1 MELLQYAV
9 WRMNKKITKK
19 ENISKFSALNWF
31 CIPFFAYSWVLIG
44 LFVFSVT
51 ENKFFW
57 IVEAIRQYKFVA
69 ILVIYIF
76 GTLLYLIIHQ
86 VFKKQNVYNNFEQY
100 KGKFTQLSKS
110 KRIIYEAYFFI
121 SFLLFFIYNVSA
133 GWAYKEVYM

>member
-1 MELLQYAV
+1 MEILQYAV

-31 CIPFFAYSWVLIG
+31 CIPLILYTWILVGLFGSLFLEYYWIVKLFRENSSCVAVIYFGYVIG
-44 LFVFSVT
+44 LYS
-51 ENKFFW
+51 
-57 IVEAIRQYKFVA
+57 
-69 ILVIYIF
+69 LVYLLKTKRKIY
-76 GTLLYLIIHQ
+76 LE
-86 VFKKQNVYNNFEQY
+86 FELN